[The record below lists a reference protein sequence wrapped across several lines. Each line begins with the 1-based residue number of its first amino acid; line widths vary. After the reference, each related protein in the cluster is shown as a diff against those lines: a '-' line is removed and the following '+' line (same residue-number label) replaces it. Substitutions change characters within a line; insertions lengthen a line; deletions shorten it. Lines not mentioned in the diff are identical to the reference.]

1 MEASVGVCR
10 LLAGGVSGA
19 SPPLQLRVGG
29 HDNGWGRKL
38 SCERLSEG
46 LSEGWE
52 GWLRLRVVRSVSEP
66 VMRSV
71 NDRRSRVEHRR
82 DEEKTLVVLIP

>member
-1 MEASVGVCR
+1 
-10 LLAGGVSGA
+10 VSGA